1 MSLIYSGAF
10 SSEAPE
16 VVNKRYR
23 PVVLV
28 ILDGWGINTEI
39 EGNAIANSKTPIF
52 NFLKGNYPCV
62 ALQASGISVGLAWG
76 EPGNSEV
83 GHMTIGS
90 GMIMYQNLPR
100 INLAIQNGSFF
111 SSTAIIDTMNRAKMK
126 GSALHFLGLVSNGG
140 VHSHIDHLFALLELA
155 VSRGNNKIFVH
166 VITDGRDTLT
176 QAGAGFVK
184 SLEEKLQSLGAGKI
198 ASISGRNWTMDRN
211 QNWDRIEKG
220 YDAIMGDCPNK
231 AKSSAE
237 VIAEAYKQNLS
248 DEFIEPH
255 VIIDE
260 MGTPVGSLQK
270 GDSLIFFNFREDR
283 ARQITTALTDPAF
296 SGFKRKRIA
305 EDVEV
310 LTMVEYESNLKVKVA
325 FPPQKIESSLSKI
338 LSENNKT
345 QFHIAET
352 EKYAHVT
359 YFFNGG
365 IEEPYPGEERTLVPS
380 PQVNSYEQTPEM
392 SAAGITEKL
401 LARMATQ
408 KDDFILVNYSNADM
422 IGHTGNFEAAKKAV
436 ETVDFCLGKVLK
448 AGLPLGACFLVTAD
462 HGNAEFMKD
471 IKTGEKVT
479 EHTNNPVPLFFVTP
493 DNKKERTEAQI
504 MRHQNMVDGMLV
516 DIAPT
521 VLELLNIPVPT
532 DMVGSSLLKVLK

>member
-10 SSEAPE
+10 SSESTEAP
-16 VVNKRYR
+16 VKRYR

-39 EGNAIANSKTPIF
+39 EGNAIANAKTPIF
-52 NFLKGNYPCV
+52 NFLKGNYPCI

-90 GMIMYQNLPR
+90 GTILYQNLPR

-111 SSTAIIDTMNRAKMK
+111 NNPAILETMDRAKMK

-155 VSRGNNKIFVH
+155 ASRGLSKVFVH

-184 SLEEKLQSLGAGKI
+184 SLEEKLQSMRLGKI
-198 ASISGRNWTMDRN
+198 ASITGRNWTMDRN
-211 QNWDRIEKG
+211 QNWDRVEKG
-220 YDAIMGDCPNK
+220 YDAIMGDCPNR
-231 AKSSAE
+231 AKNAAE

-255 VIIDE
+255 TITDDS
-260 MGTPVGSLQK
+260 GNPVGPFQK

-283 ARQITTALTDPAF
+283 ARQITAALTDPNF
-296 SGFKRKRIA
+296 SGFKRKKVA
-305 EDVEV
+305 EDIEV
-310 LTMVEYESNLKVKVA
+310 TTMVEYEAGLKVKVA

-338 LSENNKT
+338 LSENEKT

-365 IEEPYPGEERTLVPS
+365 IEEPYPKEERTLVPS
-380 PQVNSYEQTPEM
+380 PQVNSYEETPEM

-408 KDDFILVNYSNADM
+408 QDDFILVNYSNADM

-436 ETVDFCLGKVLK
+436 ETVDFCLGKIIK
-448 AGLPLGACFLVTAD
+448 AGLSLGACFLVTAD
-462 HGNAEFMKD
+462 HGNAELMKD
-471 IKTGEKVT
+471 VKTGEKIT

-493 DNKKERTEAQI
+493 DNKKERTENQI
-504 MRHQNMVDGMLV
+504 MRHQSMVDGMLV
-516 DIAPT
+516 DVAPT
-521 VLELLNIPVPT
+521 VLELMGVPT
-532 DMVGSSLLKVLK
+532 PPEMVGSSLLKVLK

>member
-1 MSLIYSGAF
+1 MSLIYNDLL
-10 SSEAPE
+10 SSEPTE
-16 VVNKRYR
+16 NLNKKYR
-23 PVVLV
+23 PVILV

-39 EGNAIANSKTPIF
+39 EGNAIAHSKTPNF
-52 NFLKGNYPCV
+52 NFLKGNYPGI

-90 GMIMYQNLPR
+90 GMILYQNLPR

-111 SSTAIIDTMNRAKMK
+111 SNQILIEAIDRAKMK
-126 GSALHFLGLVSNGG
+126 GTALHFLGLLSNGG

-155 VSRGNNKIFVH
+155 SSRGIDKIFVH

-184 SLEEKLQSLGAGKI
+184 NLEEKFQSLGVGKI

-211 QNWDRIEKG
+211 QNWDRVEKG
-220 YDAIMGDCPNK
+220 YDAILGIALKKTKN
-231 AKSSAE
+231 ANE
-237 VIAEAYKQNLS
+237 VIAEAYKNKIS

-255 VIIDE
+255 TITDDA
-260 MGTPVGSLQK
+260 GTPVGALQD

-283 ARQITTALTDPAF
+283 AREITASLSQPDF
-296 SGFKRKRIA
+296 SGFKRKKVVRDA
-305 EDVEV
+305 EIV
-310 LTMVEYESNLKVKVA
+310 TMTEYEAGLPVKVA
-325 FPPQKIESSLSKI
+325 FPPQKVELSLSKI
-338 LSENNKT
+338 LSENNKI

-365 IEEPYPGEERTLVPS
+365 VEESYPGEERTLVPS
-380 PQVNSYEQTPEM
+380 PQVSAYDQSPEM

-401 LARMATQ
+401 LARMTTQ

-422 IGHTGNFEAAKKAV
+422 IGHTGNFEAAVKAV
-436 ETVDFCLGKVLK
+436 ETVDFCLGKIIK
-448 AGLPLGACFLVTAD
+448 AGLSLGACFLITAD
-462 HGNAEFMKD
+462 HGNAELMKD
-471 IKTGEKVT
+471 VKTGEKIT

-504 MRHQNMVDGMLV
+504 IRHQNMVDGMLV

-521 VLELLNIPVPT
+521 VLDLLGIPVPSE
-532 DMVGSSLLKVLK
+532 MVGSSLLKILK